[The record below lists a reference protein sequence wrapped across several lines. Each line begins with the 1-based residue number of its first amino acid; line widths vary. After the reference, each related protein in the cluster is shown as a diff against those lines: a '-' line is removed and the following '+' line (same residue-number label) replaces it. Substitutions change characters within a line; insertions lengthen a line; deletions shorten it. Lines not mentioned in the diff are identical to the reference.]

1 MSEDVKPNTDPA
13 GPGVL
18 DEAISIWRN
27 TPNRTGLLV
36 LLIGWTALFQWL
48 GNSTLGYVDTTSMFS
63 WWHWSV
69 SRAPDEEHAYLMPF
83 AVVALLWMRRDDLA
97 RLEKCVWL
105 PGLAVLLL
113 AVVMHI
119 LGYLIQQ
126 TRLSVVA
133 YSLGLLAICGLML
146 GRRWML
152 AAVFPF
158 SLLLFS
164 VPMGSGMT
172 EVVSFPLRLVATKIT
187 AIFCDYILGIHVV
200 QNGTQLLDAGGTYQY
215 EVAAACSGI
224 RSLTAIVAFSVI
236 YGFVAF
242 NSAWRRMAI
251 VASAV
256 PLAVVANVFRL
267 TFIVI
272 AAEAFGQDA
281 GNFVHENWFFSILPY
296 IPAIA
301 GMLALGW
308 WLNEDR
314 KSQPKAKG
322 GGGTPVA
329 LAEQPGS

>member
-1 MSEDVKPNTDPA
+1 MSADVKPNSDP
-13 GPGVL
+13 GSRGIL
-18 DEAISIWRN
+18 DEVVSIWRN
-27 TPNRTGLLV
+27 TPNRMGLLV
-36 LLIGWTALFQWL
+36 LLLVWTALFHWL
-48 GNSTLGYVDTTSMFS
+48 GNSTLGYVDTASMFG
-63 WWHWSV
+63 WWNWNV

-83 AVVALLWMRRDDLA
+83 ALIALLWMRRDDLA
-97 RLEKCVWL
+97 RLEKRVWL
-105 PGLAVLLL
+105 PALAILGLAL
-113 AVVMHI
+113 AVHI
-119 LGYLIQQ
+119 MGYLVQQ

-172 EVVSFPLRLVATKIT
+172 EIVSFPLRLVATKIT
-187 AIFCDYILGIHVV
+187 AVFCDYILGIHVI

-236 YGFVAF
+236 YAYVGF
-242 NSAWRRMAI
+242 SSTWRRIAI

-256 PLAVVANVFRL
+256 PLAVIANVFRL

-281 GNFVHENWFFSILPY
+281 GNFVHENWFFSTLPY

-308 WLNEDR
+308 WLSEDR
-314 KSQPKAKG
+314 KSKPRG
-322 GGGTPVA
+322 DGRTPVA

>member
-1 MSEDVKPNTDPA
+1 M
-13 GPGVL
+13 
-18 DEAISIWRN
+18 DELTALWRN

-36 LLIGWTALFQWL
+36 LLLAWTALFQWL
-48 GNSTLGYVDTTSMFS
+48 GNSTLGYVDTASMFG
-63 WWHWSV
+63 WWNWSV
-69 SRAPDEEHAYLMPF
+69 SRAPDEEHAYLMPV
-83 AVVALLWMRRDDLA
+83 AVVVLLWMRRDDLA
-97 RLEKCVWL
+97 RLDKGVWL
-105 PGLAVLLL
+105 PGLAVVGL
-113 AVVMHI
+113 AIVLHI

-133 YSLGLLAICGLML
+133 YSLGLLGICGLLL
-146 GRRWML
+146 GRRWMQ
-152 AAVFPF
+152 AALFPF

-172 EVVSFPLRLVATKIT
+172 EIVSFPLRLVATKIT
-187 AIFCDYILGIHVV
+187 AVFCDYILGIHVV

-236 YGFVAF
+236 YGFVTF
-242 NSAWRRMAI
+242 RSGWRRISIA
-251 VASAV
+251 ASAI

-281 GNFVHENWFFSILPY
+281 GNFVHENWFFSLLPY

-301 GMLALGW
+301 GMLGLGW

-314 KSQPKAKG
+314 KPNPGSANDG
-322 GGGTPVA
+322 GGSARVA
-329 LAEQPGS
+329 LSEQPES